1 MEFCALSGL
10 LSSYDVVLALDTE
23 TTGII
28 PARDRI
34 IELAVTRLE
43 NGRVTG
49 EMDRLIRLEPGQRLP
64 SKIVEITHITDRML
78 AEEGVE
84 PETACREFL
93 ELLEG
98 ERVLLIAYNAHFDLS
113 FLFYFL
119 NRFGQAHR
127 LKGIKMLDAL
137 TVYRDRRPYPH
148 RLENAIEAY
157 GLTDVQNSHRAIDD
171 TAAMLA
177 LLEAMAAEE
186 DDLER
191 YINLFGYNP
200 RYGVS
205 GKKIGSVTY
214 RPQPYDC
221 PCKLYEDDDVLCT
234 GLL

>member
-1 MEFCALSGL
+1 MAFQALKEL
-10 LSSYDVVLALDTE
+10 MAPYDVVLALDTE
-23 TTGII
+23 TTGIL
-28 PARDRI
+28 PAQDRI

-43 NGRVTG
+43 GGVVTG
-49 EMDRLIRLEPGQRLP
+49 EMDRLIKLEPGKRLP
-64 SKIVEITHITDRML
+64 PKLVEITHITDRML
-78 AEEGVE
+78 GTEGVDQ
-84 PETACREFL
+84 ETACREFL
-93 ELLEG
+93 QLLEG

-137 TVYRDRRPYPH
+137 TVYKDRRPYPH
-148 RLENAIEAY
+148 RLENAIAAY
-157 GLTDVQNSHRAIDD
+157 GLTGVQNSHRAIDD

-186 DDLER
+186 NDLDR
-191 YINLFGYNP
+191 YVNLFGYNP
-200 RYGVS
+200 KYGVS
-205 GKKIGSVTY
+205 GKKISSVTY

-221 PCKLYEDDDVLCT
+221 PCKLYEDEDVLCT